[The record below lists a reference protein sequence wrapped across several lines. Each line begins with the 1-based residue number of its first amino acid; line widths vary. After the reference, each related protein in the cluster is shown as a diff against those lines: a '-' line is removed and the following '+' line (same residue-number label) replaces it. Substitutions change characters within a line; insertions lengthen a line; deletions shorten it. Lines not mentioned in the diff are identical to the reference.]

1 MKIVYTFF
9 IGLLMLLNSLQRAA
23 AQGFPLIPL
32 YTGAPQAI
40 LADQDRHIVL
50 LGKSMGFC
58 LHKYDTLG
66 NLIWARL
73 QWADTAVPHGSGQA
87 ANLLEATDMV
97 ITNDTGYL
105 ICGDSCWSSVAT
117 SGPNFRF
124 ITKFDKN
131 GNRLWTHYDSTGP
144 NSSGWPAFMRPV
156 QNKSAFVVS
165 DFYRMLKYDSLGN
178 LVAQSLPGTDTTQVE
193 AMDNFNDTAV
203 ITISLHTSYSSI
215 LYDTLLNPRVLETHN
230 YNAHPHYLAA
240 TPQGG
245 YIVTGQLF
253 LPAAT
258 QSSSSPMLEKYTAGG
273 YREWTKYY
281 HKDTLGMGNH
291 VLQTGNYYIISG
303 MSKVCRNT
311 DSPLSVCY
319 GFSNMLLI
327 KIDTAGNELAYTY
340 ISSYDTAVLDT
351 NYSYVAN
358 RSLAL
363 GNYLY
368 TYGTKTQMYLQPNAL
383 HGVIEHTMLGIAIVW
398 RTNLDSFGTP
408 VEVFR
413 ATENAPDDLLVFPN
427 PGNKEML
434 VQSLSGMKIN
444 QLYIYDLSGKT
455 PAADIKIEGDRAVLN
470 TAKLPTGTYFLRV
483 WTEKGVMHKKIIVAG
498 W

>member
-1 MKIVYTFF
+1 MKTVYNF
-9 IGLLMLLNSLQRAA
+9 IIGIIMSLNSPQRAQ
-23 AQGFPLIPL
+23 AQGFPLTPL
-32 YTGAPQAI
+32 YTGFPQAI

-73 QWADTAVPHGSGQA
+73 LWADTAVPHGGGQP

-117 SGPNFRF
+117 TGPNFRF

-131 GNRLWTHYDSTGP
+131 GNRLWTQYDSTGP
-144 NSSGWPAFMRPV
+144 NSSGWPAYMRPLH
-156 QNKSAFVVS
+156 NKSAFVVS
-165 DFYRMLKYDSLGN
+165 DFYRMLKYDNLGN
-178 LVAQSLPGTDTTQVE
+178 LLAQSPPGSDTTQVD
-193 AMDNFNDTAV
+193 AMDTFNDTSV
-203 ITISLHTSYSSI
+203 ITMSQHTSYSSI
-215 LYDTLLNPRVLETHN
+215 QYDTLLNPRVLETHN
-230 YNAHPHYLAA
+230 YNAHPQYL
-240 TPQGG
+240 TTTTDGG

-258 QSSSSPMLEKYTAGG
+258 QSSSSLMLEKYTAGG
-273 YREWTKYY
+273 YREWVKYY

-311 DSPLSVCY
+311 DSLLNVCY
-319 GFSNMLLI
+319 GFSNMVLI
-327 KIDTAGNELAYTY
+327 KTDTTGNELAYTY
-340 ISSYDTAVLDT
+340 LSSHDTMLLDT

-363 GNYLY
+363 GNFLY

-383 HGVIEHTMLGIAIVW
+383 HGVVEHNILGISIVW

-413 ATENAPDDLLVFPN
+413 AAESTSNDLLVFPN
-427 PGNKEML
+427 PGNKAML
-434 VQSLSGMKIN
+434 VQSLNGLKIT
-444 QLYIYDLSGKT
+444 QLYISNISGKT
-455 PAADIKIEGDRAVLN
+455 CAADVTMEGDRALLN
-470 TAKLPTGTYFLRV
+470 TSKLSTGTYILTV
-483 WTEKGVMHKKIIVAG
+483 YTEKSVVHKKIVVG
-498 W
+498 Q